1 MMKKWTSIAACAW
14 LLAMTQVQANGLTT
28 EPTATAYWNM
38 PFGASKVK
46 NEQPSFGFRMD
57 QVVRDDSNPGV
68 SSQTMVQKSVV
79 DFRFNTSGIQGIY
92 VRGVNMATPAVMKM
106 GLSEGI
112 VFLGATALIATV
124 AIIDMNNNDAD
135 PVTCNVNFALNPGGC
150 TGFAGNGF
158 NGAGPVCCAS

>member
-1 MMKKWTSIAACAW
+1 MKKLALIAACA
-14 LLAMTQVQANGLTT
+14 LPFAIAQAQANGLTT
-28 EPTATAYWNM
+28 EPTATAYLTI

-46 NEQPSFGFRMD
+46 NEQPNFGFRMD

-68 SSQTMVQKSVV
+68 SSHTMAQKSVV

-124 AIIDMNNNDAD
+124 AIIDMNNNDSQA
-135 PVTCNVNFALNPGGC
+135 TCTVNFKINLVCDA
-150 TGFAGNGF
+150 FAGNGF
-158 NGAGPVCCAS
+158 NNGAGPVCCPQPD